1 MSEPIFTDKEKQY
14 LMLKVSKEL
23 YAVNKRIEVL
33 DNGAKAGY
41 IPSHVLDGSSPER
54 QKKAELKALFEKLVA
69 MPTTDRNMEDKKNAE

>member
-1 MSEPIFTDKEKQY
+1 MSEPILTDKEKQY

-23 YAVNKRIEVL
+23 YAVNKRIKVL

-41 IPSHVLDGSSPER
+41 IPSSVLDGSSPEI

-69 MPTTDRNMEDKKNAE
+69 RPTTDGNIGDKKNAE

>member
-41 IPSHVLDGSSPER
+41 IPSQVLEGSSPER

-69 MPTTDRNMEDKKNAE
+69 MPTTDGNMEDKKNAE